1 MSYIIAVWAGAAI
14 MVIMAL
20 IIEDNIKYMP
30 KGMRV
35 WWKRHICDT
44 EENLWPNG

>member
-1 MSYIIAVWAGAAI
+1 MNYVIAVWLGAFVAFVGF
-14 MVIMAL
+14 ML
-20 IIEDNIKYMP
+20 LNDNIQYGP
-30 KGMRV
+30 KWLQT